1 MTKTF
6 DFDTTIDRMGTYC
19 TQWDYVQDR
28 FGKAGL
34 LPFTISDMDF
44 GAPEAVVE
52 ALKARLEHPVL
63 GYSRWNH
70 DDFKG
75 EIVRWYASR
84 FNVEVNAEHIVYGPS
99 VIYIIAKLIEKWS
112 HVGDGVVFQTP
123 AYDAFDKLVEGSGR
137 RCIRNP
143 LIKTDSGW
151 DVDWTR
157 LEEQLALPDTTIFL
171 LCSPHNPTGRVWR
184 KEELTRIA
192 ALCDKHAVAVIS
204 DEIHMDVA
212 FEAHTPWQG
221 FGMQTRWA
229 LVTSASKSFNIPALN
244 GAYAFIPDTQ
254 CREHYLFKLKEVDG
268 LSSPSIMG
276 VLGMMAAYE
285 QGEPWLNALNDYV
298 RENHTYVASRLN
310 TAFPSVNYRT
320 PDATYLAWIDLSSL
334 NLDMDRLQ
342 RDLIDSFSVAI
353 MNGSVYGDAGK
364 GYVRLNLG
372 CSRSKV
378 EAGVDALI
386 GAIRLQQQ

>member
-75 EIVRWYASR
+75 AIVRWYASR
-84 FNVEVNAEHIVYGPS
+84 FNTEVNAEHIVYGPS
-99 VIYIIAKLIEKWS
+99 VIYVIAKLIEKWS
-112 HVGDGVVFQTP
+112 HAGDGVVFQTP
-123 AYDAFDKLVEGSGR
+123 AYDAFDKLVEGAGR

-151 DVDWTR
+151 DMDWAR

-254 CREHYLFKLKEVDG
+254 CRDNYLFKLKEVDG

-285 QGEPWLNALNDYV
+285 KGEPWLNALNNYV
-298 RENHTYVASRLN
+298 RENHAYIETRLN
-310 TAFPSVNYRT
+310 TAFSSINYRT

-342 RDLIDSFSVAI
+342 CDLIESFSVAI
-353 MNGSVYGDAGK
+353 MNGSVYGEAGK

>member
-52 ALKARLEHPVL
+52 ALKARLEHPIL

-75 EIVRWYASR
+75 AIVRWYASR
-84 FNVEVNAEHIVYGPS
+84 FNTEINDEHIVYGPS

-123 AYDAFDKLVEGSGR
+123 AYDAFDKLVEGAGR

-151 DVDWTR
+151 DMDWAR

-254 CREHYLFKLKEVDG
+254 CRDNYLFKLKEVDG

-285 QGEPWLNALNDYV
+285 KGEPWLNALNNYV
-298 RENHTYVASRLN
+298 RENQAYVETRLN
-310 TAFPSVNYRT
+310 TAFQLINYRT

-342 RDLIDSFSVAI
+342 CDLIESFSVAI
-353 MNGSVYGDAGK
+353 MNGSVYGEAGK

-372 CSRSKV
+372 CARSKV

-386 GAIRLQQQ
+386 GAIRLQLQ